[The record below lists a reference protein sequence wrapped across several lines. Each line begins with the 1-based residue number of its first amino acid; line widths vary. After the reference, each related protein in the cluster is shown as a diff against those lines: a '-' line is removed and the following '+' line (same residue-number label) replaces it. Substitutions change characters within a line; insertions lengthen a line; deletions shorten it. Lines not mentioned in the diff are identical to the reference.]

1 MSAMSN
7 EATPTFNLKAVVRE
21 TGVKPDTL
29 RAWERRYGL
38 PNPDR
43 TKGGHRLYSQHDIDT
58 VRWLVERQSEGLTI
72 SRAVKLWRSLEK
84 EGNNPLLTPPYAAT
98 SASSARLIKGRAMTD
113 LRRQW
118 LESCMN
124 FDETEAANVLAQAFA
139 LYPAEAVCF
148 EILQHSMAEVGDRW
162 YRGEATVQQ
171 EHFTTSLALRRI
183 EALIAALP
191 LPTRPG
197 HILIA
202 CPPGEQ
208 HTFSPLMVTYLLK
221 RRGWTVFYLGAN
233 VPADRLEAT
242 LKSTR
247 PNAIVLTA
255 QRMTTAASLYEMAK
269 SLLRLKVPIGYGG
282 RIFNAHA
289 DIRQRIPGHYLGPE
303 LSGSIDAIEHLLA
316 TSRAQ
321 PAAESVPPE
330 FQAASE
336 HFRVKRNRIETAA
349 IARLSEGKIEA
360 ANLGIAMQ
368 EFGDLVASA
377 LVLGLPAY
385 IHPEVDWIGGYLG
398 RKQVSI
404 DGLNLFLAAYAQA
417 LEEEMPESAKL
428 ITAEIRR
435 QASPHP
441 RSAGNTRK
449 RTR

>member
-1 MSAMSN
+1 MSALSN
-7 EATPTFNLKAVVRE
+7 EATPTYNLKAVVRE

-38 PNPDR
+38 PRPDR

-58 VRWLVERQSEGLTI
+58 VRWLVERQAEGLTI

-84 EGNNPLLTPPYAAT
+84 EGNNPLLTPPYGGT
-98 SASSARLIKGRAMTD
+98 PASSARMIQGRAMTE

-118 LESCMN
+118 LEACLN
-124 FDETEAANVLAQAFA
+124 FDEAEAAYVLAQAFA

-148 EILQHSMAEVGDRW
+148 EVLQHSMAEIGDRW

-197 HILIA
+197 HLLIA

-208 HTFSPLMVTYLLK
+208 HTFSPLMITYLLK

-233 VPADRLEAT
+233 VPIDRLETT

-255 QRMTTAASLYEMAK
+255 QRMTTAANLYRMAK
-269 SLLRLKVPIGYGG
+269 TLLRYKVPIGYGG
-282 RIFNAHA
+282 RIFNAHT

-321 PAAESVPPE
+321 PAAEDVPQE

-336 HFRVKRNRIETAA
+336 QFSSTRNRIEAA
-349 IARLSEGKIEA
+349 TVARLSKAKIA
-360 ANLGIAMQ
+360 ASDLHMAMS

-377 LVLGLPAY
+377 LSLGLPTY
-385 IHPEVDWIGGYLG
+385 LDPEVDWIGGHLG
-398 RKQVSI
+398 RKEVPLES
-404 DGLNLFLAAYAQA
+404 LNLFLAAYAQSFD
-417 LEEEMPESAKL
+417 EEMPDSAKL
-428 ITAEIRR
+428 ITADIHRLT
-435 QASPHP
+435 SPRG
-441 RSAGNTRK
+441 RSASIARK